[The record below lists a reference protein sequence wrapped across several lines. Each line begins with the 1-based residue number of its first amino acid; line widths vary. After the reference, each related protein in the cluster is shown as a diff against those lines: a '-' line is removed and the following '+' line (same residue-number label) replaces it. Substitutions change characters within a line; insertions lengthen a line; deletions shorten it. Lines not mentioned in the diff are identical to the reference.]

1 MLEPRKAW
9 PQHLLSAFASLPFKH
24 HESWNMTPVHHHLCE
39 TALHAVELVRAPLLA
54 AFRSQM
60 DVDFKVDRH
69 DPVTEH
75 DRRSEAMIRELIFH
89 EVPDSTFMGEEG
101 GKTGNG
107 EVHWYVDPIDGTAN
121 FARGL
126 AFWCVSVAAVI
137 GDDIVAG
144 AILDPVTGN
153 LFLATPDGPTL
164 NGQPMRS
171 RAIASE
177 QNATLITGYPVTRD
191 LLIDGETA
199 ALARFGELTRT
210 YATLR
215 RPGSAALSLAHVAAG
230 WVDAAAG
237 FSINPW
243 DVTAAILIL
252 QQAGGH
258 YTPYDLGKVSPHVP
272 AFQMPGYVATGAG
285 ADYPVLHRIAQ
296 EISDHRNKRL
306 D

>member
-1 MLEPRKAW
+1 MAAAQIGRSRLLGETARKA
-9 PQHLLSAFASLPFKH
+9 
-24 HESWNMTPVHHHLCE
+24 
-39 TALHAVELVRAPLLA
+39 VEKVKAPLMA

-60 DVDFKVDRH
+60 DVDFKRDRH

-75 DRRSEAMIRELIFH
+75 DRRAESVIRELIFK

-101 GKTGNG
+101 GSTGDG

-126 AFWCVSVAAVI
+126 AFWCTSVAAVI
-137 GDDIVAG
+137 GDEIVAG

-153 LFLATPDGPTL
+153 LFEATVEGATL
-164 NGQPMRS
+164 NGQPIQSRS
-171 RAIASE
+171 APDEKQAV
-177 QNATLITGYPVTRD
+177 LITGYPTNRD
-191 LLIDGETA
+191 FKMDGEDI
-199 ALARFGELTRT
+199 ALARFGELTKT

-215 RPGSAALSLAHVAAG
+215 RPGSAALTLAHVAAG

-252 QQAGGH
+252 EKAGGT
-258 YTPYDLGKVSPHVP
+258 YLPFDMKGDKPNP
-272 AFQMPGYVATGAG
+272 RIFEMAGYIATAKG
-285 ADYPVLHRIAQ
+285 ADYPVLTRIAQ
-296 EISDHRNKRL
+296 EIAQQRRSL
-306 D
+306 QY